1 MSNMK
6 PPDSKREEFRKYLER
21 AGVLD
26 ALTKVLVSLYE
37 EPEKPDDALE
47 YIRQNLGGITEVDI
61 EINTLRKE
69 LEETKKM
76 IVELEAKL
84 VKYEGDGDSID

>member
-1 MSNMK
+1 M